1 MSVHLIFMKDGAK
14 MTRPVLSREEYFKL
28 RNTPENAKSF
38 YDARGGDEQAK
49 AAQVQFC
56 YNDLLP
62 DGVLKGCCHPS
73 STFAHDIDC
82 DSQEEQARIRDVL
95 LEKKDE
101 IGLLELSGSARY
113 GLHAVCR
120 RQAGKTIRECQY
132 ALSMATQTEYDTN
145 ARGLARVLYTG
156 PATEDNLFWLDDAI
170 FEETLTAEESA
181 EEYKRLKEREQK
193 NQEDIP
199 PTAKKAN
206 KHYRPWEE
214 PLYSKESRNQGSSS
228 STMAAQE
235 NIPKFPDSLD
245 KKNASSETISERTR
259 FIAEG
264 VMKEKGLDRRDFVD
278 EGGRHTTVKIFLSGA
293 TQLLTKAEA
302 NGVLQELMPDHWGDQ
317 NIQQLVNDFYQNY
330 TNPSQRLLKYQEQ
343 LFAQSRWLSAAE
355 LSAPQGMLGDAP
367 PEMPKK
373 LPKLIRLLTSRTPD
387 VYKPAV
393 AHAVFP
399 ALGTHLCGVSFRYT
413 DNRIHEATLMNCLM
427 AKTGAGK
434 GCIDKPI
441 ERIMA
446 DIKKRDKDNE
456 QREADWKAD
465 CQRKGANKDKLT
477 RPEGLVIQI
486 IDPDM
491 TKPALVTR
499 MDEAEG
505 HFVYVKLN
513 ELDLFEQLKGQ
524 TGKQHFQLMCL
535 AFDPDSEYGQTRY
548 GTQSVTARPRCRFN
562 WNACTTILKG
572 RKFFRAVLTDGPIS
586 RINFC
591 TIPEEEIGCDQ
602 PVYGDYDLAFDE
614 ELKPFIDK
622 LTSSRGQIECRQAY
636 KLAQQLQ
643 QECAEFARLSQ
654 NATYWNLSHR
664 ACVIAWLKACVLY
677 VANGQQWEKSIED
690 FIVWSMR
697 YDLWCK
703 MAFFGADIERAER
716 GDDNRIGTRGPKNL
730 LEMLPDVFTTEDA
743 RRVRRQ
749 ENLDT
754 DEKKCRNMLYQWLHR
769 KYILQLTADS
779 FQKSGQTPGMNG
791 QIM

>member
-1 MSVHLIFMKDGAK
+1 MSVNLVYLKDGAK

-28 RNTPENAKSF
+28 RNTPENAKNF
-38 YDARGGDEQAK
+38 YDARGGNENAK
-49 AAQVQFC
+49 GNQVQFC

-62 DGVLKGCCHPS
+62 NGVLAGCCHPS

-82 DSQEEQARIRDVL
+82 GDQEEQQRIKEVL
-95 LEKKDE
+95 LAKKEE

-120 RQAGKTIRECQY
+120 RQPNKTIRECQY

-145 ARGLARVLYTG
+145 ARGLARVMFTG
-156 PATEDNLFWLDDAI
+156 PATDDNLFYLDDAI
-170 FEETLTAEESA
+170 FEETMTVEESE
-181 EEYKRLKEREQK
+181 EEYNRLKEREKK
-193 NQEDIP
+193 NQEDVP
-199 PTAKKAN
+199 ASAKKAN
-206 KHYRPWEE
+206 KHYSPWEE
-214 PLYSKESRNQGSSS
+214 QEADGRTQGTGTSVTSQATS
-228 STMAAQE
+228 QMSQSPCATAA
-235 NIPKFPDSLD
+235 
-245 KKNASSETISERTR
+245 TERTR

-264 VMKEKGLDRRDFVD
+264 VMKEKGLDRSDFVD
-278 EGGRHTTVKIFLSGA
+278 EGGRHTAVKIFLSGA
-293 TQLLTKAEA
+293 TQLLTKAEV

-343 LFAQSRWLSAAE
+343 LFAQSRRLSAEE
-355 LSAPQGMLGDAP
+355 LSAPQGMLGETP
-367 PEMPKK
+367 PELPKK

-387 VYKPAV
+387 VYKAAV

-399 ALGTHLCGVSFRYT
+399 ALGSHLCEVKFRYT
-413 DNRIHEATLMNCLM
+413 DNVIHEATLMNCLM

-441 ERIMA
+441 EHIME
-446 DIKKRDKDNE
+446 DIKKRDKENE
-456 QREADWKAD
+456 KRESEWKKD
-465 CQRKGANKDKLT
+465 CLRKGANKDKML

-486 IDPDM
+486 IDSDM

-499 MDEAEG
+499 LDEAEG

-548 GTQSVTARPRCRFN
+548 GTQSVTARPKCRFN

-602 PVYGDYDLAFDE
+602 PVYGDFDLAFDE

-622 LTSSRGQIECRQAY
+622 LTSTRGLIECRQAY
-636 KLAQQLQ
+636 KLAKQLQ

-677 VANGQQWEKSIED
+677 VANGQQWEKSIEE
-690 FIVWSMR
+690 FTVWSLR
-697 YDLWCK
+697 YDMWCK

-716 GDDNRIGTRGPKNL
+716 GDDNSLNTHGPKNL
-730 LEMLPDVFTTEDA
+730 LNLLPDVFTISDA
-743 RRVRRQ
+743 KRVRLQ
-749 ENLDT
+749 EGLDAA
-754 DEKKCRNMLYQWLHR
+754 ERKCRNMLYQWVHR
-769 KYILQLTADS
+769 GYILQLTADS
-779 FQKSGQTPGMNG
+779 YKKAYTT
-791 QIM
+791 